1 VQGWQNGY
9 ASACRAEEPSS
20 TKLFKKVSSK
30 NNSLKKSFGNLGPC
44 SNFVINMMMIIGL
57 IGSFLILLS
66 WILGLYDEIK
76 SKKNLIEIKFS
87 IINLF
92 GIFFLLIYSLFIK
105 ELPFIILNAGLF
117 ILILLEIIYS
127 IKVSK

>member
-1 VQGWQNGY
+1 
-9 ASACRAEEPSS
+9 
-20 TKLFKKVSSK
+20 
-30 NNSLKKSFGNLGPC
+30 
-44 SNFVINMMMIIGL
+44 MMLIIGF

-92 GIFFLLIYSLFIK
+92 GIFFLLVYSLFIK

-117 ILILLEIIYS
+117 ILILLEVIYS